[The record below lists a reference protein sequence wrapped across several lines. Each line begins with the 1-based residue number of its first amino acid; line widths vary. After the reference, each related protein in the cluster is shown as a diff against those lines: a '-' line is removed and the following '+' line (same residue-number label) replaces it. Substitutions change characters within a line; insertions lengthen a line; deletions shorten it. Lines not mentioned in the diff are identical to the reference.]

1 MGRTRP
7 LVPVDEVPV
16 DRAVLARILK
26 HAPPGMILVGG
37 QALAFWMR
45 RFGIGARR
53 GSAEQALSG
62 VTTDVDF
69 LGSIEDGRHL
79 SQILGARFVPSD
91 KRTMSALVGQVRIG
105 ASGSLDYNIDILH
118 QLYDAGGLRRSI
130 AFTRRVRARASDV
143 EIEGLGGMRVLHPL
157 DVLASRIHNVAGFT
171 ASKGPH
177 VVTQARWAVK
187 VARRALERLVR
198 DGEVYSDRPGALA
211 AEVFRLALSRVG
223 RIAWQEHAIEVAG
236 AIPFALMSRKVRGFH
251 VQSREMLNA
260 LQEQGRLADSR
271 KAG

>member
-16 DRAVLARILK
+16 DRVVLARILK
-26 HAPPGMILVGG
+26 HAPPELILVGG

-53 GSAEQALSG
+53 GGAEQAISG

-69 LGSIEDGRHL
+69 LGSIEDGRNL
-79 SQILGARFVPSD
+79 SRILDARFVPSS
-91 KRTMSALVGQVRIG
+91 KRTMSVLTGQVRIG
-105 ASGSLDYNIDILH
+105 AIGSLSYNIDILH
-118 QLYDAGGLRRSI
+118 QLYDAGGLRRSV
-130 AFTRRVRARASDV
+130 AFTRRARGRASEV
-143 EIEGLGGMRVLHPL
+143 VIEGLGGIRVLHPV
-157 DVLASRIHNVAGFT
+157 DVLASRIHNVAGLA

-187 VARRALERLVR
+187 VARRALERLAR
-198 DGEVYSDRPGALA
+198 DGDVYADRPGALA
-211 AEVFRLALSRVG
+211 AEIFRLALSGVG
-223 RIAWQEHAIEVAG
+223 RIAWHEHGIEVAN
-236 AIPFALMSRKVRGFH
+236 AIPFVLMSRKVRGFH
-251 VQSREMLNA
+251 VQSREMLSA
-260 LQEQGRLADSR
+260 LHEQGRLVDSD